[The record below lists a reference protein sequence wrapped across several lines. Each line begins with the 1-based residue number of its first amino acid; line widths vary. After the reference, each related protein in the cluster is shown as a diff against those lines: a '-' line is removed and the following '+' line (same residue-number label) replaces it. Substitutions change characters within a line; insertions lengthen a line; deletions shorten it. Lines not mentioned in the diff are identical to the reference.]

1 MKEIDKSL
9 KIKKTASQIIDD
21 FELLSTHRKVN
32 RDYYGGALIV
42 TEDLSRLDLDTVKNE
57 EVIRDLKFL
66 QKMPYGDDTR
76 DALLNLADNCGNH
89 YIEEFVN
96 TYKSFK
102 DKKDA
107 KGVFDILLNHVD
119 ELEVKD
125 FIEMAS
131 EFPSMQIDDKFLYKA
146 LEQISNR
153 RTLSLL
159 YICSRKNLSVT
170 DEDKFIDAII
180 DKTHPDFIHLLSEDV
195 EKYCGEVKDD
205 YLLKMFD
212 KCPDEN
218 AWKFI
223 DNSSHYCMTREGNVV
238 KFSKSLLY
246 LLSNLNEE
254 KKLKGFNKIVNAVDL
269 GATKNQKKD
278 VMSTVVGFI
287 GDCKLSYLYKST
299 PELAKNVCM
308 FLNELEQ
315 KQKKANIKNNS
326 YCENNTYELNAKSK
340 LKSSYEVLT
349 YCFNS

>member
-1 MKEIDKSL
+1 MEKADKNL
-9 KIKKTASQIIDD
+9 KLKKTPSQAIDEFGILSASREINKDC
-21 FELLSTHRKVN
+21 
-32 RDYYGGALIV
+32 YGGALIV
-42 TEDLSRLDLDTVKNE
+42 TEDLCRLDLDNVKNE
-57 EVIRDLKFL
+57 EIIRDLNLL
-66 QKMPYGDDTR
+66 QKMPYGNDTR
-76 DALLNLADNCGNH
+76 EAVLKLADNCGSY
-89 YIEEFVN
+89 YIEDFIK
-96 TYKSFK
+96 TYKTFK
-102 DKKDA
+102 DKRDA
-107 KGVFDILLNHVD
+107 KDVFRVLLNHVD
-119 ELEVKD
+119 EHEFKD
-125 FIEMAS
+125 FINMAS
-131 EFPSMQIDDKFLYKA
+131 EFPLMKIDDEFLYKA
-146 LEQISNR
+146 LDKCSNR
-153 RTLSLL
+153 KTIPFL
-159 YICSRKNLSVT
+159 YICALKNISVD
-170 DEDKFIDAII
+170 DEDKFINTII